1 MVLFYLFSFAILTH
15 ELSLFPTVYFF
26 FKRRVQTILSM
37 IFYRGFAEIIKSIFL
52 IKIILRILSNDQIN
66 RRSHDKTTSENHII
80 LKEEVLFVYQTVHT
94 MLWSLKLLKLGSKF
108 AIFWT
113 QIKYFSKYWIRRNYI
128 LFSIRNVQWLTRI
141 ENAT

>member
-66 RRSHDKTTSENHII
+66 RRSHDKTTSDNHII
-80 LKEEVLFVYQTVHT
+80 LKEEVLFVYQTVI
-94 MLWSLKLLKLGSKF
+94 LCFDPSNYWNWVQNLRFSEPRLN
-108 AIFWT
+108 IF
-113 QIKYFSKYWIRRNYI
+113 QN
-128 LFSIRNVQWLTRI
+128 I
-141 ENAT
+141 EYAEIIFCFL